1 MGFFSSLW
9 GKNSENGKN
18 TQNNTPTVQQPRMT
32 EAQRHDAFVQSLRE
46 NTANGKYGPV
56 PTQSTARK
64 AATGSSE
71 DGGRDRGDD
80 PGAPGSQGRESGLKF
95 GTSKSVSAS
104 QGSGKGRGAGLG
116 QGGGRSGGGHGPGGH
131 GGHGSGGLVCSVRQ
145 TCFNRK
151 GETTMFESALG
162 NLCIVICGMTV
173 LLSAFFIWR
182 TETLPNR
189 LIVAAAAA
197 LVLIFRWQISMMI
210 YQFVASIFTLVALFV
225 GVVLLCA
232 LPFVLIRLFLH

>member
-71 DGGRDRGDD
+71 DGGRERGDD
-80 PGAPGSQGRESGLKF
+80 PGTPGSQGRESGLKC
-95 GTSKSVSAS
+95 GGSAKGAAAS
-104 QGSGKGRGAGLG
+104 APGGGKGSGA
-116 QGGGRSGGGHGPGGH
+116 GHGSSGNGGGH
-131 GGHGSGGLVCSVRQ
+131 GGHGGGGNGGGHGGHSGHSGHS
-145 TCFNRK
+145 
-151 GETTMFESALG
+151 G
-162 NLCIVICGMTV
+162 
-173 LLSAFFIWR
+173 
-182 TETLPNR
+182 
-189 LIVAAAAA
+189 
-197 LVLIFRWQISMMI
+197 
-210 YQFVASIFTLVALFV
+210 
-225 GVVLLCA
+225 
-232 LPFVLIRLFLH
+232 H

>member
-32 EAQRHDAFVQSLRE
+32 EAQRHNAFVQSLRE

-71 DGGRDRGDD
+71 DGGRERGDD

-104 QGSGKGRGAGLG
+104 QGSGKGQGAGLG
-116 QGGGRSGGGHGPGGH
+116 QGGGGQGPGGH
-131 GGHGSGGLVCSVRQ
+131 GGHGGGHGSGGHGGHSGGHDHGGR
-145 TCFNRK
+145 
-151 GETTMFESALG
+151 
-162 NLCIVICGMTV
+162 
-173 LLSAFFIWR
+173 
-182 TETLPNR
+182 
-189 LIVAAAAA
+189 
-197 LVLIFRWQISMMI
+197 
-210 YQFVASIFTLVALFV
+210 
-225 GVVLLCA
+225 
-232 LPFVLIRLFLH
+232 

>member
-1 MGFFSSLW
+1 MDKLDFTTYNDRVGQLKVAKAQAEEELSYF
-9 GKNSENGKN
+9 ENKKHVALKREGR
-18 TQNNTPTVQQPRMT
+18 NTPAVQQPRMT

-64 AATGSSE
+64 AAAGSSE

-80 PGAPGSQGRESGLKF
+80 QGAPGSQGRESGLKF

-131 GGHGSGGLVCSVRQ
+131 GSGGHGGHSGGHDHGGR
-145 TCFNRK
+145 
-151 GETTMFESALG
+151 
-162 NLCIVICGMTV
+162 
-173 LLSAFFIWR
+173 
-182 TETLPNR
+182 
-189 LIVAAAAA
+189 
-197 LVLIFRWQISMMI
+197 
-210 YQFVASIFTLVALFV
+210 
-225 GVVLLCA
+225 
-232 LPFVLIRLFLH
+232 

>member
-80 PGAPGSQGRESGLKF
+80 PSAPARR
-95 GTSKSVSAS
+95 AA
-104 QGSGKGRGAGLG
+104 RAG
-116 QGGGRSGGGHGPGGH
+116 
-131 GGHGSGGLVCSVRQ
+131 
-145 TCFNRK
+145 
-151 GETTMFESALG
+151 
-162 NLCIVICGMTV
+162 
-173 LLSAFFIWR
+173 
-182 TETLPNR
+182 
-189 LIVAAAAA
+189 
-197 LVLIFRWQISMMI
+197 
-210 YQFVASIFTLVALFV
+210 
-225 GVVLLCA
+225 
-232 LPFVLIRLFLH
+232 

>member
-46 NTANGKYGPV
+46 NMANGKYGPV

-104 QGSGKGRGAGLG
+104 
-116 QGGGRSGGGHGPGGH
+116 
-131 GGHGSGGLVCSVRQ
+131 
-145 TCFNRK
+145 
-151 GETTMFESALG
+151 
-162 NLCIVICGMTV
+162 
-173 LLSAFFIWR
+173 
-182 TETLPNR
+182 
-189 LIVAAAAA
+189 
-197 LVLIFRWQISMMI
+197 
-210 YQFVASIFTLVALFV
+210 
-225 GVVLLCA
+225 
-232 LPFVLIRLFLH
+232 

>member
-80 PGAPGSQGRESGLKF
+80 PGAPGS
-95 GTSKSVSAS
+95 KSVSAS

-116 QGGGRSGGGHGPGGH
+116 QGGGRSNGGHGPGGH
-131 GGHGSGGLVCSVRQ
+131 GGHGSGGHGGHSGGHDHGGR
-145 TCFNRK
+145 
-151 GETTMFESALG
+151 
-162 NLCIVICGMTV
+162 
-173 LLSAFFIWR
+173 
-182 TETLPNR
+182 
-189 LIVAAAAA
+189 
-197 LVLIFRWQISMMI
+197 
-210 YQFVASIFTLVALFV
+210 
-225 GVVLLCA
+225 
-232 LPFVLIRLFLH
+232 

>member
-64 AATGSSE
+64 AA
-71 DGGRDRGDD
+71 
-80 PGAPGSQGRESGLKF
+80 AGRESGLKF

-131 GGHGSGGLVCSVRQ
+131 GGHGSGGHGGHSGGHDHGGR
-145 TCFNRK
+145 
-151 GETTMFESALG
+151 
-162 NLCIVICGMTV
+162 
-173 LLSAFFIWR
+173 
-182 TETLPNR
+182 
-189 LIVAAAAA
+189 
-197 LVLIFRWQISMMI
+197 
-210 YQFVASIFTLVALFV
+210 
-225 GVVLLCA
+225 
-232 LPFVLIRLFLH
+232 

>member
-9 GKNSENGKN
+9 GKNRENGKN

-71 DGGRDRGDD
+71 DRGDD

-131 GGHGSGGLVCSVRQ
+131 GGHGSGGHGGHSGGHGHGGR
-145 TCFNRK
+145 
-151 GETTMFESALG
+151 
-162 NLCIVICGMTV
+162 
-173 LLSAFFIWR
+173 
-182 TETLPNR
+182 
-189 LIVAAAAA
+189 
-197 LVLIFRWQISMMI
+197 
-210 YQFVASIFTLVALFV
+210 
-225 GVVLLCA
+225 
-232 LPFVLIRLFLH
+232 

>member
-46 NTANGKYGPV
+46 NMANGKYGPV

-104 QGSGKGRGAGLG
+104 QGSGKS
-116 QGGGRSGGGHGPGGH
+116 QGGGRSGGGQGP
-131 GGHGSGGLVCSVRQ
+131 GGHGSGGHGGHSGGHGHGGR
-145 TCFNRK
+145 
-151 GETTMFESALG
+151 
-162 NLCIVICGMTV
+162 
-173 LLSAFFIWR
+173 
-182 TETLPNR
+182 
-189 LIVAAAAA
+189 
-197 LVLIFRWQISMMI
+197 
-210 YQFVASIFTLVALFV
+210 
-225 GVVLLCA
+225 
-232 LPFVLIRLFLH
+232 

>member
-9 GKNSENGKN
+9 GKNRENGKN

-104 QGSGKGRGAGLG
+104 QGSGKGRVSIQRLEQYGS
-116 QGGGRSGGGHGPGGH
+116 GRSPGGIAH
-131 GGHGSGGLVCSVRQ
+131 AAHLAYGKHPQHLAAGAVKTACLAPEQKTEFAPAAPAAGHKPGSFWVPHSFLECSQHTEKRVRTGSKPRCLIPAQ
-145 TCFNRK
+145 RPHSGPARWAWQCTD
-151 GETTMFESALG
+151 
-162 NLCIVICGMTV
+162 
-173 LLSAFFIWR
+173 
-182 TETLPNR
+182 LPGR
-189 LIVAAAAA
+189 RPRWAA
-197 LVLIFRWQISMMI
+197 
-210 YQFVASIFTLVALFV
+210 
-225 GVVLLCA
+225 C
-232 LPFVLIRLFLH
+232 

>member
-64 AATGSSE
+64 AATGFSE
-71 DGGRDRGDD
+71 DGGRERGDD

-104 QGSGKGRGAGLG
+104 QGSGKGQGAGLG
-116 QGGGRSGGGHGPGGH
+116 QGGGRSGGGHG
-131 GGHGSGGLVCSVRQ
+131 GHGSGGHDGHSGGHGHGGR
-145 TCFNRK
+145 
-151 GETTMFESALG
+151 
-162 NLCIVICGMTV
+162 
-173 LLSAFFIWR
+173 
-182 TETLPNR
+182 
-189 LIVAAAAA
+189 
-197 LVLIFRWQISMMI
+197 
-210 YQFVASIFTLVALFV
+210 
-225 GVVLLCA
+225 
-232 LPFVLIRLFLH
+232 

>member
-64 AATGSSE
+64 AAAGSSE

-104 QGSGKGRGAGLG
+104 QGSG
-116 QGGGRSGGGHGPGGH
+116 GH
-131 GGHGSGGLVCSVRQ
+131 GGHSGGHDHGGR
-145 TCFNRK
+145 
-151 GETTMFESALG
+151 
-162 NLCIVICGMTV
+162 
-173 LLSAFFIWR
+173 
-182 TETLPNR
+182 
-189 LIVAAAAA
+189 
-197 LVLIFRWQISMMI
+197 
-210 YQFVASIFTLVALFV
+210 
-225 GVVLLCA
+225 
-232 LPFVLIRLFLH
+232 

>member
-32 EAQRHDAFVQSLRE
+32 EAQRHNAFVQSLRE

-80 PGAPGSQGRESGLKF
+80 PGAPRLAGPRERAEVWHLQVGVGLSGQRQGPGCR
-95 GTSKSVSAS
+95 A
-104 QGSGKGRGAGLG
+104 GSGRRPQRRRTWARRPRRPR
-116 QGGGRSGGGHGPGGH
+116 QRRAWRS
-131 GGHGSGGLVCSVRQ
+131 
-145 TCFNRK
+145 
-151 GETTMFESALG
+151 
-162 NLCIVICGMTV
+162 
-173 LLSAFFIWR
+173 
-182 TETLPNR
+182 
-189 LIVAAAAA
+189 
-197 LVLIFRWQISMMI
+197 
-210 YQFVASIFTLVALFV
+210 
-225 GVVLLCA
+225 
-232 LPFVLIRLFLH
+232 

>member
-71 DGGRDRGDD
+71 GRAAGTAGMTRV
-80 PGAPGSQGRESGLKF
+80 PPGSQGRESGLKF

-116 QGGGRSGGGHGPGGH
+116 QGGGRSGGGHGPRPRRP
-131 GGHGSGGLVCSVRQ
+131 RQ
-145 TCFNRK
+145 RR
-151 GETTMFESALG
+151 A
-162 NLCIVICGMTV
+162 
-173 LLSAFFIWR
+173 WR
-182 TETLPNR
+182 
-189 LIVAAAAA
+189 
-197 LVLIFRWQISMMI
+197 S
-210 YQFVASIFTLVALFV
+210 
-225 GVVLLCA
+225 
-232 LPFVLIRLFLH
+232 

>member
-64 AATGSSE
+64 AAAGSSE

-95 GTSKSVSAS
+95 GTSKS
-104 QGSGKGRGAGLG
+104 AGV
-116 QGGGRSGGGHGPGGH
+116 PGW
-131 GGHGSGGLVCSVRQ
+131 VR
-145 TCFNRK
+145 
-151 GETTMFESALG
+151 
-162 NLCIVICGMTV
+162 
-173 LLSAFFIWR
+173 
-182 TETLPNR
+182 
-189 LIVAAAAA
+189 AAAAA
-197 LVLIFRWQISMMI
+197 AEDMGPAATAATAAAGMAVIAAATTMAGAEIVFRVFPTAAQPAGLS
-210 YQFVASIFTLVALFV
+210 
-225 GVVLLCA
+225 VV
-232 LPFVLIRLFLH
+232 

>member
-32 EAQRHDAFVQSLRE
+32 EAQRHNAFVQSLRE

-80 PGAPGSQGRESGLKF
+80 RVPPARR
-95 GTSKSVSAS
+95 AA
-104 QGSGKGRGAGLG
+104 RAG
-116 QGGGRSGGGHGPGGH
+116 
-131 GGHGSGGLVCSVRQ
+131 
-145 TCFNRK
+145 
-151 GETTMFESALG
+151 
-162 NLCIVICGMTV
+162 
-173 LLSAFFIWR
+173 
-182 TETLPNR
+182 
-189 LIVAAAAA
+189 
-197 LVLIFRWQISMMI
+197 
-210 YQFVASIFTLVALFV
+210 
-225 GVVLLCA
+225 
-232 LPFVLIRLFLH
+232 

>member
-71 DGGRDRGDD
+71 DGGRD
-80 PGAPGSQGRESGLKF
+80 
-95 GTSKSVSAS
+95 
-104 QGSGKGRGAGLG
+104 
-116 QGGGRSGGGHGPGGH
+116 
-131 GGHGSGGLVCSVRQ
+131 
-145 TCFNRK
+145 
-151 GETTMFESALG
+151 
-162 NLCIVICGMTV
+162 
-173 LLSAFFIWR
+173 LS
-182 TETLPNR
+182 
-189 LIVAAAAA
+189 LIH
-197 LVLIFRWQISMMI
+197 I
-210 YQFVASIFTLVALFV
+210 
-225 GVVLLCA
+225 
-232 LPFVLIRLFLH
+232 